1 MERESTV
8 RRLQGDLDVYQANG
22 KPFTTEKSAE
32 LFKRN
37 WSLEDTHEVR
47 KSDVAG
53 FILCRLPEAC
63 RPSAIQAQQDR
74 LAADPEYQLQERL
87 FKVSEVPGGDA
98 ARAATEYEA
107 GDSDLDAF
115 AARVAATG
123 DQLGLFG

>member
-1 MERESTV
+1 MERENTV
-8 RRLQGDLDVYQANG
+8 RLLQGDVNVYQAMG
-22 KPFTTEKSAE
+22 KPFATEKSAE
-32 LFKRN
+32 LFMRN

-47 KSDVAG
+47 ISGVAG
-53 FILCRLPEAC
+53 FILRRLPEAC

-87 FKVSEVPGGDA
+87 FKVSEVLGGDS

-107 GDSDLDAF
+107 GDFDLDAF
-115 AARVAATG
+115 AARLAATG